1 MPSITSILDPSGLD
15 DPYRLEWHI
24 HPQRGQFR
32 RLQRDVDRA
41 IARYL
46 FREATIEI
54 DIAGP
59 PNRISQCSTLLF
71 NLGFCHGESVL
82 LGDNLAGRMP
92 VHLFFPTPMR
102 SIGAAISADGLQGQA
117 YLAQCAV
124 KLNDGQ
130 WHAVSPQVATLTA
143 ALGGANA
150 LASAPFMG
158 AAASQDATIVE
169 AWFDVI
175 DPGNTI
181 DFLQVAINDL
191 LFLPA

>member
-1 MPSITSILDPSGLD
+1 MPSITSILDPNGLN

-32 RLQRDVDRA
+32 RLPRDVDRA

-46 FREATIEI
+46 FQEATIEI

-59 PNRISQCSTLLF
+59 ANRISQCSTLLF

-124 KLNDGQ
+124 KLNNGQ
-130 WHAVSPQVATLTA
+130 WHPVSPQVARLTA

>member
-1 MPSITSILDPSGLD
+1 MASITSVLDCAGLD
-15 DPYRLEWHI
+15 DPYRLAWNM

-32 RLQRDVDRA
+32 RLPRDVDRA

-46 FREATIEI
+46 FNEATIEI

-59 PNRISQCSTLLF
+59 ASRILRCSDQLF
-71 NLGFCHGESVL
+71 GLGFCLGESVL
-82 LGDNLAGRMP
+82 MGDNLAGRMP
-92 VHLFFPTPMR
+92 VHLLFPTPMR
-102 SIGAAISADGLQGQA
+102 AMGAAVSADGLRGQV

-124 KLNDGQ
+124 RLDNGQ
-130 WHAVSPQVATLTA
+130 WHAVPPQLGTLA
-143 ALGGANA
+143 SALGGAGA

-158 AAASQDATIVE
+158 AIASPDAAIVE

-175 DPGNTI
+175 DPGNTV
-181 DFLQVAINDL
+181 DFNQVAINDL